1 MARLLLASMLTSVCV
16 NASVSSLSLIDS
28 TFCFVFNGTSA
39 CNMLSSWVFYSLSSV
54 PACGFLHQIG
64 NVWFMLCLAGREHIL
79 GIHREA
85 PSFIEQGTEQEILE
99 TGIKVIRL
107 LPMFSFFSMNVELR
121 LMSPWVLLG

>member
-1 MARLLLASMLTSVCV
+1 
-16 NASVSSLSLIDS
+16 
-28 TFCFVFNGTSA
+28 
-39 CNMLSSWVFYSLSSV
+39 
-54 PACGFLHQIG
+54 
-64 NVWFMLCLAGREHIL
+64 MLCLAGREHIL

-121 LMSPWVLLG
+121 LMSP

>member
-1 MARLLLASMLTSVCV
+1 MSSDIVSPHLLF
-16 NASVSSLSLIDS
+16 LSLRSMEESVDS
-28 TFCFVFNGTSA
+28 AASALFVRQDWEWLNHA
-39 CNMLSSWVFYSLSSV
+39 VF
-54 PACGFLHQIG
+54 
-64 NVWFMLCLAGREHIL
+64 LAGREHIL

-121 LMSPWVLLG
+121 FMSP

>member
-1 MARLLLASMLTSVCV
+1 
-16 NASVSSLSLIDS
+16 
-28 TFCFVFNGTSA
+28 
-39 CNMLSSWVFYSLSSV
+39 MLS
-54 PACGFLHQIG
+54 
-64 NVWFMLCLAGREHIL
+64 LAGREHIL

-121 LMSPWVLLG
+121 LMSP